1 MPLGNRQLSS
11 HSDSSVNFVNAV
23 NPSPQPSSNQAV
35 QLGPVSSS
43 ITSADGLQ
51 QWQHLSFFQ
60 FTNSDEGGVVTL
72 LQGSARSLLELKQ
85 RLQQEESRVQV
96 RLVSG
101 WSIQPRRPLA
111 EGRILL
117 LCHQPGKGRAL
128 WRCTCSRK
136 RAERVEGGARGG
148 YCDPHSHR
156 MAAYA
161 RVPQK
166 S

>member
-1 MPLGNRQLSS
+1 M
-11 HSDSSVNFVNAV
+11 
-23 NPSPQPSSNQAV
+23 
-35 QLGPVSSS
+35 
-43 ITSADGLQ
+43 
-51 QWQHLSFFQ
+51 
-60 FTNSDEGGVVTL
+60 

-85 RLQQEESRVQV
+85 WLQQEESRVQV

-136 RAERVEGGARGG
+136 RAERVEG
-148 YCDPHSHR
+148 
-156 MAAYA
+156 
-161 RVPQK
+161 VPGVPGVGIVIHTRTVWRPTLECLKKVNELQRK
-166 S
+166 EMKMFSSTSTIIALRNTHQPSPSCFKVVFFQNQPQWCEWLNQF

>member
-1 MPLGNRQLSS
+1 MK
-11 HSDSSVNFVNAV
+11 
-23 NPSPQPSSNQAV
+23 
-35 QLGPVSSS
+35 
-43 ITSADGLQ
+43 
-51 QWQHLSFFQ
+51 
-60 FTNSDEGGVVTL
+60 GVVTL

-136 RAERVEGGARGG
+136 RAERVGRG
-148 YCDPHSHR
+148 
-156 MAAYA
+156 
-161 RVPQK
+161 VPGVPGVGIVILTRTVWRPTLECLKKVNELQRK
-166 S
+166 EMKMFSSTSCTINHHHHVSKLSSSKISLDGVNG

>member
-1 MPLGNRQLSS
+1 MK
-11 HSDSSVNFVNAV
+11 
-23 NPSPQPSSNQAV
+23 
-35 QLGPVSSS
+35 
-43 ITSADGLQ
+43 
-51 QWQHLSFFQ
+51 
-60 FTNSDEGGVVTL
+60 GVVTL

-136 RAERVEGGARGG
+136 RAERVEG
-148 YCDPHSHR
+148 
-156 MAAYA
+156 
-161 RVPQK
+161 VPGVGIVIHTRTVWRPTLECLKKVNELQRK
-166 S
+166 EMKMFSSTSCTINHHHHVSKLSSSKISLNGVNG